1 MLGSAIWVMISKG
14 LLLSRVSSAND
25 DFLEA
30 YQQSNSTSTGHDGL
44 AAFDPGAGAAAST
57 LGRLYQIGRRELAY
71 RLKEGRASGSRF
83 AIRAQSIAAIRSAL
97 DAGQVRERQKLNKQ
111 MVLLTIAI
119 SGGPF
124 IGLLGDRKSTRL
136 NSSP

>member
-57 LGRLYQIGRRELAY
+57 LGRLYQIGRRELAN

-83 AIRAQSIAAIRSAL
+83 AIRAQSIAAIRS
-97 DAGQVRERQKLNKQ
+97 
-111 MVLLTIAI
+111 
-119 SGGPF
+119 
-124 IGLLGDRKSTRL
+124 DRKSTRL
-136 NSSP
+136 NSSH